1 MNTEKTYYLFV
12 YGSLLSGFRSPAYE
26 YISRYFTLISPARIR
41 GKLYD
46 MGDYPAAVPC
56 TDELFIKGELYLI
69 KNESEFSWALGQLD
83 DYEGVTPEPGE
94 VQSYSRELTT
104 IYLEAKTINAWV
116 YWYKGDIGNKPV
128 VESGDILQYHQQK
141 NN

>member
-1 MNTEKTYYLFV
+1 MNTLRSYHLFV
-12 YGSLLSGFRSPAYE
+12 YGSLLSGFRSPAYD
-26 YISRYFTLISPARIR
+26 YISRYFTLISPAQIR

-56 TDELFIKGELYLI
+56 TEELFIKGELYII

-83 DYEGVTPEPGE
+83 DYEGVTTEPGE
-94 VQSYSRELTT
+94 PQAYTREMTT
-104 IYLEAKTINAWV
+104 VYLDNKTVNAWV
-116 YWYKGDIGNKPV
+116 YWYKGDISNKPV